1 MAEER
6 ENCDDELKI
15 VNRNREYYVS
25 KKLICSSVPYFEK
38 MFCCDLLESKENK
51 VELDFDERAFDAV
64 LDWVHS
70 GSFCIQM
77 NYVISFYEA
86 ADYLMIN
93 DGLLEPCLSYF
104 NENFTIEHLPSVLKQ
119 VSKVSKL
126 TSSGSINNIICR
138 YFLMIV
144 NTNVYLN
151 YPVET
156 VEAILKLDLM
166 VHSEYQIFE
175 SIMKWVNKRAN
186 YRKGLLRRLLN
197 CVRWSF
203 MDPVD
208 ISKIKNDELIKTLT
222 QMDLDAFIPS
232 NTEYG
237 FNRCKQSFFV
247 SIHQMDYKT
256 LRIKVL
262 DNKLFCFSIG
272 HFIQENTMSLEFVHE
287 EHTSD
292 ILFDSG
298 TKGIRIDWDK
308 KIFRWLDFKVAG
320 KTYYSQLRK
329 FIVEFWIEESSCYLE
344 DKDAE
349 LPDDITSEERLFL
362 ESDGKF
368 IVIGEPLVK
377 QKWFGIFPAL
387 HESWFNNY
395 EDHSH
400 SFKATVLDKV
410 VYILTEDLEFIQ
422 FNYETK
428 SFDKSKPFKDE
439 KWDLNDLILTS
450 HQTNDDKVIL
460 VNKSSGKLHY
470 FCIKQKKWIEKYRI
484 MNVNFCSNSSNVYV
498 DKLITFTST
507 FLPIK
512 NIKPLYRQSF
522 Y

>member
-51 VELDFDERAFDAV
+51 VEMDFDERAFDAV

-70 GSFCIQM
+70 GSFFTQM
-77 NYVISFYEA
+77 DYVISFYEVT
-86 ADYLMIN
+86 DYLMIN

-166 VHSEYQIFE
+166 VYSEYQIFE
-175 SIMKWVNKRAN
+175 SIMKWVNQKADA
-186 YRKGLLRRLLN
+186 RKNSLPQLLK
-197 CVRWSF
+197 CVRWPFS
-203 MDPVD
+203 DPVA
-208 ISKIKNDELIKTLT
+208 ISKMKNNELIKTLSNFDT
-222 QMDLDAFIPS
+222 FIES
-232 NTEYG
+232 DGECG
-237 FNRCKQSFFV
+237 FNRTKQSFFV
-247 SIHQMDYKT
+247 SIQQIDSKMSR
-256 LRIKVL
+256 LKVF
-262 DNKLFCFSIG
+262 DNELFCFSIG
-272 HFIQENTMSLEFVHE
+272 DFTQDDSMSLEFVHG
-287 EHTSD
+287 EHISD
-292 ILFDSG
+292 ILFDSE
-298 TKGIRIDWDK
+298 TKGIRIDWVK
-308 KIFRWLDFKVAG
+308 KTYRLLDFKVAG
-320 KTYYSQLRK
+320 NNYLIKLRK
-329 FIVEFWIEESSCYLE
+329 FIVDVWISATCCYLE
-344 DKDAE
+344 DKNAKLSFPLSAE
-349 LPDDITSEERLFL
+349 ETLIL
-362 ESDGKF
+362 ESNGKF
-368 IVIGEPLVK
+368 ILIGKTGDEK
-377 QKWFGIFPAL
+377 KWFGLFPVR
-387 HESWFNNY
+387 HEGWFNYSDY
-395 EDHSH
+395 EY

-498 DKLITFTST
+498 DKLIAFTST